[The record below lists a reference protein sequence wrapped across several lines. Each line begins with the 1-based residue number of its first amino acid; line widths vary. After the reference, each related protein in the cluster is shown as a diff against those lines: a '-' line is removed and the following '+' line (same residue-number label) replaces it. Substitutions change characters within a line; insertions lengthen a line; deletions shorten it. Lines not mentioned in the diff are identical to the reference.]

1 MDNKLLQE
9 IFITKINDSELD
21 QGYTFNNEVD
31 IKLWQKIDFKEFSY
45 DQLNLDSYV
54 IEKMKEANI
63 TLYPQKIYEKDLSEW
78 DFEGIKFSGPFKGCD
93 IKWAS
98 FDGSEGAIINPQ
110 DIKGKNLSGV
120 SLGNVKIKGSLKDC
134 RFDSETSFK
143 GATIICHYSDVN
155 YIEQIKQTNPS
166 IMDAKIIIEEDEF
179 EKYVKDSI
187 FVEMESQKVLKLE
200 K

>member
-1 MDNKLLQE
+1 MIVWRKLILYY
-9 IFITKINDSELD
+9 II
-21 QGYTFNNEVD
+21 
-31 IKLWQKIDFKEFSY
+31 
-45 DQLNLDSYV
+45 
-54 IEKMKEANI
+54 
-63 TLYPQKIYEKDLSEW
+63 LYPQKIFGKNLSCCN
-78 DFEGIKFSGPFKGCD
+78 FEGIKFSGSFKGCD

-134 RFDSETSFK
+134 RFDSKTSFR
-143 GATIICHYSDVN
+143 GAPIICHYSDVN
-155 YIEQIKQTNPS
+155 YIEQIKQTNSS